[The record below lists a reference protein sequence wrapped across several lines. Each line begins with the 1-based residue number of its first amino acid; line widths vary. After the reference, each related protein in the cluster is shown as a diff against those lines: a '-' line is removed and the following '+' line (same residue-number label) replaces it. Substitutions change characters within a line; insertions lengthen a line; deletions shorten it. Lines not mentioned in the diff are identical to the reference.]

1 MPLETRFYFA
11 VFAASIAAVVGGC
24 SAGPPPQS
32 QEVASRWI
40 SLFNGQDLDGW
51 QVKIRGYEVG
61 DNYNRTF
68 RVEDGILKVAYDD
81 YELFDGEFGHL
92 FYDTPF
98 SHYRLRVEYRFV
110 GDQVPGGP
118 GWAYR
123 NSGVMLHSQSPQ
135 SMGRDQ
141 DFPVSIEAQFLGGN
155 STDDRSTAN
164 VCTPGTHIAMD
175 GRLITRH
182 CTNSSSRTYHGDA
195 WAIIEVEVR
204 GNELI
209 RHLMDGEVVMEY
221 QNPQLDGNDPD
232 AQRLI
237 VGGKTM
243 LDRGYIALQA
253 ESHPV
258 EFRRVE
264 LLPLN

>member
-1 MPLETRFYFA
+1 
-11 VFAASIAAVVGGC
+11 
-24 SAGPPPQS
+24 
-32 QEVASRWI
+32 
-40 SLFNGQDLDGW
+40 
-51 QVKIRGYEVG
+51 
-61 DNYNRTF
+61 
-68 RVEDGILKVAYDD
+68 
-81 YELFDGEFGHL
+81 
-92 FYDTPF
+92 
-98 SHYRLRVEYRFV
+98 
-110 GDQVPGGP
+110 
-118 GWAYR
+118 
-123 NSGVMLHSQSPQ
+123 
-135 SMGRDQ
+135 
-141 DFPVSIEAQFLGGN
+141 
-155 STDDRSTAN
+155 
-164 VCTPGTHIAMD
+164 MD

-209 RHLMDGEVVMEY
+209 RHFMEGEVVMEY
-221 QNPQLDGNDPD
+221 QSPQLDVNDPD
-232 AQRLI
+232 AQKLI